1 MTALPIHI
9 IDDDQDL
16 IESLG
21 FLLRAEGIACT
32 AHASAE
38 QFLAALPTLEPG
50 CILLDL
56 RLDGMQGLDLQQD
69 LHRRGCMMPVVMMS
83 GHADVASAVAAMK
96 EGATDFIQK
105 PFTKGELLA
114 AVAEA
119 GRRIDEMA
127 RADQDRIKAR
137 QLIET
142 LSLRERQVVAGLAH
156 GKPNKTI
163 AFDIG
168 ISPRTIEIHRAN
180 AMRKLNVRT
189 LPDMLHLAFLAGLMD
204 D

>member
-1 MTALPIHI
+1 MTLLPIHI

-32 AHASAE
+32 THESAE

-105 PFTKGELLA
+105 PFTKSELLA

-119 GRRIDEMA
+119 GRRMDEML

>member
-1 MTALPIHI
+1 MTRLPIHI
-9 IDDDQDL
+9 IDDDADL
-16 IESLG
+16 IQSLG

-32 AHASAE
+32 AHPSAE
-38 QFLAALPTLEPG
+38 AYLEALPGLEPG

-56 RLDGMQGLDLQQD
+56 RLHGMQGLELQQE

-105 PFTKGELLA
+105 PFTKAELLA

-119 GRRIDEMA
+119 ARRIDEA
-127 RADQDRIKAR
+127 GKGDQDKAQAR
-137 QLIET
+137 RLMDT
-142 LSLRERQVVAGLAH
+142 LSQRERQVVAGLAH

-163 AFDIG
+163 AYDIG

-180 AMRKLNVRT
+180 AMKKLNVRT
-189 LPDMLHLAFLAGLMD
+189 SPDMLHLASLAGVMD
-204 D
+204 A